1 MYLLIKRLLDIAVS
15 LIAIILLL
23 PIFIPIIIILRLTAE
38 GEVFY
43 FQERIG
49 LNNSRFQIWKFATML
64 KNSMSMGTGSITLQN
79 DFRVTSIGKFLRKTK
94 INELE
99 RVNDSLQAQVDS
111 THTQIAKLDSIAEG
125 YKLQIQEDKVKL
137 ANLQAKADTYK
148 QKYNEKN
155 NRISGLTGNA
165 LVSEFT
171 NSFQ

>member
-1 MYLLIKRLLDIAVS
+1 MLKYTRILSYVALILVI
-15 LIAIILLL
+15 IAIYI
-23 PIFIPIIIILRLTAE
+23 RLDKASN
-38 GEVFY
+38 
-43 FQERIG
+43 
-49 LNNSRFQIWKFATML
+49 LNS
-64 KNSMSMGTGSITLQN
+64 
-79 DFRVTSIGKFLRKTK
+79 K

-111 THTQIAKLDSIAEG
+111 THIKIAKLDSIADG
-125 YKLQIQEDKVKL
+125 YRMQIQEDKAKL
-137 ANLQAKADTYK
+137 ADLQAKADTYK